1 VTTDTMTFDTPGA
14 VLLRIS
20 LDGGEVGV
28 ETWDERRVDV
38 QLIALRDNDITRQVI
53 EEARVEMSPRGG
65 GHEIVVDLKR
75 KSGLALGRGPKVG
88 VRVRCPEDSDLALR
102 SSSADLEATGRL
114 GSAEVKT
121 ASGDVHV
128 EEVAR
133 LDVDTASGDVR
144 ARALAGAADVRTASG
159 DMSLGRCNGMLS
171 ANLVS
176 GDLYVEDAAAGL
188 AVTTVSGDVQVRA
201 GGGGS
206 IRVQSVSGDVELAIK
221 PGQRLYVDAS
231 SVSGTMSSELGL
243 DDTPPVDPGT
253 SVSDL
258 RVRTISGD
266 LNIIRAAVG
275 V

>member
-1 VTTDTMTFDTPGA
+1 
-14 VLLRIS
+14 
-20 LDGGEVGV
+20 
-28 ETWDERRVDV
+28 
-38 QLIALRDNDITRQVI
+38 
-53 EEARVEMSPRGG
+53 
-65 GHEIVVDLKR
+65 
-75 KSGLALGRGPKVG
+75 
-88 VRVRCPEDSDLALR
+88 
-102 SSSADLEATGRL
+102 
-114 GSAEVKT
+114 
-121 ASGDVHV
+121 
-128 EEVAR
+128 
-133 LDVDTASGDVR
+133 
-144 ARALAGAADVRTASG
+144 
-159 DMSLGRCNGMLS
+159 MLS

-201 GGGGS
+201 VGGGS